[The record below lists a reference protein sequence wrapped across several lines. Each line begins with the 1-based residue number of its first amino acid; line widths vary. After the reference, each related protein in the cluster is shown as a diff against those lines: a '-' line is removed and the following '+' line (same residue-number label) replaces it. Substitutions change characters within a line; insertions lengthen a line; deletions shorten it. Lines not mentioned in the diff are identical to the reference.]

1 MRGDLH
7 IGDPL
12 PRLAAGAHGQVRQV
26 RVAQLLHVHRAVHAA
41 VAVIVVF
48 HMQRGVLAIAVV
60 RHDAQRV
67 DAVRHVL
74 RHRVKGGERA
84 VVPGDL
90 LAVQI
95 DLGTEAHAAEHKAQR
110 AAGFKRVLVRGAAL
124 VRPQA
129 GDTLPHAGHDSLH
142 GMVKPAHV
150 ERRQRPQRGQ
160 LQMSA
165 QMMLGKQSLHGILS
179 FLSVDDKNVLPS
191 AGKEERACIRIR
203 NCGSCRT
210 C

>member
-1 MRGDLH
+1 
-7 IGDPL
+7 
-12 PRLAAGAHGQVRQV
+12 
-26 RVAQLLHVHRAVHAA
+26 
-41 VAVIVVF
+41 
-48 HMQRGVLAIAVV
+48 MQRGVLAIAVV

-74 RHRVKGGERA
+74 RHRVKGSERA

-129 GDTLPHAGHDSLH
+129 GDTLPHAGHDGLH
-142 GMVKPAHV
+142 GMIKPARV
-150 ERRQRPQRGQ
+150 KRRQRPQRGQ

-179 FLSVDDKNVLPS
+179 FSSVSYKNVLPS